1 MTLAPAV
8 LCNPVQMQPGA
19 DAVVGPNIAA
29 WRLNRTAEWH
39 WRDWGGDSVVIE
51 VRSGQTLQFD
61 PLSAAVMAC
70 IEAGATD
77 MPSLGAALGEDLG
90 AVADAELSGSLCLVV
105 ERLSRLG
112 WIEPVLP
119 AGT

>member
-1 MTLAPAV
+1 MTVAAAV
-8 LCNPVQMQPGA
+8 SCNPVHAQSGA
-19 DAVVGPNIAA
+19 QAFAGPNITA

-77 MPSLGAALGEDLG
+77 MPTLFAALGEDLG
-90 AVADAELSGSLCLVV
+90 KVDDAELSGSLCLVV
-105 ERLSRLG
+105 ERLLRLG
-112 WIEPVLP
+112 WIDPVLP